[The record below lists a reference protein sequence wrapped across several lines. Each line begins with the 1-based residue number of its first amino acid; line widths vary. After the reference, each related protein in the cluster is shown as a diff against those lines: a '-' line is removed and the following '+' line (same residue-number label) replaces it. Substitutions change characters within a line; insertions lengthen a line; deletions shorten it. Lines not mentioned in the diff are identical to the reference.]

1 LTAVLRLCISQLVS
15 PRTAWIAR
23 SRCAVRAVIGSAARK
38 KPLGCCQA
46 AGIAKGRPL
55 EKLVKPGIFVRLD
68 RGRQMLVRRSGIRGG
83 FAAKKYPAATRQTAA
98 TQLAIKSLFQK
109 STE

>member
-1 LTAVLRLCISQLVS
+1 
-15 PRTAWIAR
+15 
-23 SRCAVRAVIGSAARK
+23 VRAVIVGARK